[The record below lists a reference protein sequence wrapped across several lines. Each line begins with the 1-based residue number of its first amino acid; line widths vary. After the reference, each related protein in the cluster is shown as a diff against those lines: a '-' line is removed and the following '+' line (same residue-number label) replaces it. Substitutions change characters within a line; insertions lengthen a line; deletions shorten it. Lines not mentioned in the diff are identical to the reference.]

1 MKKCQPTSVVY
12 HRGNVLPDPPEHD
25 RKHSMLEIGAAAPA
39 IDGIEFS
46 RPTLLAFFETDCP
59 ACQLTLPY
67 LNALQA
73 AVEEKAVVAA
83 ISQDSDCRTETLAK
97 ALPIEI
103 PIHID
108 HRLTASRAY
117 DPLATPTLFLVDR
130 RQRIA
135 ARSTG
140 FDKTEL
146 NRIAR
151 RLCDLAG
158 VPVTAP
164 AAPHDGNPQSKP
176 GCTSRHLEPESGAAD
191 PDPVDVH
198 AQRGQRAG
206 RAVLPDSEDP
216 YEYCY
221 EHGFA
226 DPLPVVPPT
235 VERVQRMLA
244 ASGLPPREIIARIP
258 PNFGAATVE
267 KIAANAVM
275 AGCKP
280 EMMRVLVP
288 LTRAMCDERLDIH
301 GVQGTT
307 HFAAP
312 LVIVNGPVRGQ
323 LGFASGSNVF
333 SNVARANSTLGR
345 AAQLMLRNLGGA
357 IPGEIDMSTLGNP
370 GKFSYVIAE
379 NEEAGPWAPLCV
391 DFGIDPRRSAL
402 TLYCCEPPRGVSE
415 HTARSGAVLLRAF
428 CPVLANLWSRRVCR
442 APEALVV
449 IGPEHAATLKRSGF
463 SKDDVIDYLYENTG
477 IPAAEY
483 DDDGGEG
490 SKMTQHYEECVIR
503 SARCYR
509 KFKGPESIRVV
520 VAGGPAGKFSAVLGS
535 WQTGKRG
542 SQMVSYPI
550 DDE

>member
-1 MKKCQPTSVVY
+1 
-12 HRGNVLPDPPEHD
+12 
-25 RKHSMLEIGAAAPA
+25 MLAIGAEAPA
-39 IDGIEFS
+39 IDGIAFS
-46 RPTLLAFFETDCP
+46 RPTLLVFFETDCP

-73 AVEEKAVVAA
+73 AVGAGAAVLA
-83 ISQDSDCRTETLAK
+83 ISQDSACRTEELAQ

-108 HRLTASRAY
+108 RGLAASRAY
-117 DPLATPTLFLVDR
+117 DPLATPTLFLVDGKR
-130 RQRIA
+130 RIA
-135 ARSTG
+135 ARSTA
-140 FDKTEL
+140 FDKGEL
-146 NRIAR
+146 NRICR
-151 RLCDLAG
+151 QLCALAG
-158 VPVTAP
+158 VPVMVP
-164 AAPHDGNPQSKP
+164 AAPHDGNPQAKP
-176 GCTSRHLEPESGAAD
+176 GCFSRHREPESDAD
-191 PDPVDVH
+191 DPAPLDVH
-198 AQRGQRAG
+198 AQRGRRAG
-206 RAVLPDSEDP
+206 RVALADSEDP

-221 EHGFA
+221 AHGFA

-235 VERVQRMLA
+235 VERVERMLA
-244 ASGLPPREIIARIP
+244 AAGLPPEEIVARIP

-288 LTRAMCDERLDIH
+288 LTRALCDERLDIH

-312 LVIVNGPVRGQ
+312 LIVVNGPVRGQ

-357 IPGEIDMSTLGNP
+357 VPGEIDMSTLGNP
-370 GKFSYVIAE
+370 GKFSFVIAE
-379 NEEAGPWAPLCV
+379 NEEAGPWAPLCA
-391 DFGIDPRRSAL
+391 DFGVDPQRSAV

-415 HTARSGAVLLRAF
+415 HTARSAGVLLRAF

-442 APEALVV
+442 APEALAV
-449 IGPEHAATLKRSGF
+449 IGPEHAATLARSGF
-463 SKDDVIDYLYENTG
+463 SKNDVIDYLYENTG
-477 IPAAEY
+477 VPVAEY
-483 DDDGGEG
+483 DGDGGEG
-490 SKMTQHYEECVIR
+490 SQRTQHYEECVIR
-503 SARCYR
+503 GVRCYR
-509 KFKGPESIRVV
+509 KFKGPEAIRVV

-535 WQTGKRG
+535 WQTGRRG
-542 SQMVSYPI
+542 SQAVSYPI
-550 DDE
+550 DDA

>member
-1 MKKCQPTSVVY
+1 
-12 HRGNVLPDPPEHD
+12 
-25 RKHSMLEIGAAAPA
+25 MLEIGAAAPV

-46 RPTLLAFFETDCP
+46 QPTLLAFFETDCP
-59 ACQLTLPY
+59 ACHLTLPY

-73 AVEEKAVVAA
+73 AVGEKAVVAA
-83 ISQDSDCRTETLAK
+83 ISQDSACPTEALAK
-97 ALPIEI
+97 SLPIEI

-108 HRLTASRAY
+108 RGLAASRAY
-117 DPLATPTLFLVDR
+117 DPLAAPALFLVDR
-130 RQRIA
+130 GRRIA
-135 ARSTG
+135 AESTG
-140 FDKTEL
+140 FDKAEL
-146 NRIAR
+146 NRIAG
-151 RLCDLAG
+151 RLCALAG
-158 VPVTAP
+158 VPAAAP
-164 AAPHDGNPQSKP
+164 AAPHDGNPQWKP
-176 GCTSRHLEPESGAAD
+176 GCVSRHREPESGAGD
-191 PDPVDVH
+191 PAPVDVH

-206 RAVLPDSEDP
+206 RVELSAADDP

-235 VERVQRMLA
+235 VERVERMLA
-244 ASGLPPREIIARIP
+244 ASGLPPERIVARIP

-275 AGCKP
+275 AGCRP

-288 LTRAMCDERLDIH
+288 LTRALCDERLDIH

-307 HFAAP
+307 HSAAP

-333 SNVARANSTLGR
+333 SNTARANSTLGR
-345 AAQLMLRNLGGA
+345 AVQLMLRNLGGA
-357 IPGEIDMSTLGNP
+357 APGEIDMSTLGNP

-379 NEEAGPWAPLCV
+379 NEEAGPWAPLCA

-402 TLYCCEPPRGVSE
+402 TLYCCEPPQGISE
-415 HTARSGAVLLRAF
+415 HAARTAEVLLRAF

-463 SKDDVIDYLYENTG
+463 SKNDVVSYLYENTG
-477 IPAAEY
+477 IPLCEY
-483 DDDGGEG
+483 DGDGGEG
-490 SKMTQHYEECVIR
+490 AKTTQRYEECMIR
-503 SARCYR
+503 GVRCYR
-509 KFKGPESIRVV
+509 KFNGTESIRVM

-535 WQTGKRG
+535 WQTGRRG
-542 SQMVSYPI
+542 SQMVSYPL